1 VPVVVG
7 IESRAVPGVTD
18 PGAVGEVT
26 TPVLVPPLPVVPC
39 VDVPPVDAPPEV
51 LDVPPAPDAPPAPDE
66 LLCAKAPTGVAASN
80 NPAATRESVLDAT
93 ICTSILSKL

>member
-18 PGAVGEVT
+18 PGVVGDVT
-26 TPVLVPPLPVVPC
+26 IPVLVPPLPEVLCPYVL
-39 VDVPPVDAPPEV
+39 PVDIPPAV

-66 LLCAKAPTGVAASN
+66 LLCARAPAEVAASN
-80 NPAATRESVLDAT
+80 APAAIRDSVLDAMNWT
-93 ICTSILSKL
+93 FIDVS